1 MGIKVSDLYNCSTC
15 INLSKTPTSVGLTAK
30 CTSSDKKCSELF
42 NKKGTLAAK
51 KCNGYKYRNTGDEED
66 DDIEITSNI
75 QLEIDEALDE
85 LLSGK
90 CKFILHSTKTND
102 DFIYR
107 IDKKELTTGKGY
119 IYFIHIMEDG
129 KFVYAGN
136 ITFMDKSKTYSYRQG
151 KNGNYEA
158 SDVKIKS
165 LIFVLNNLEKQNYE
179 MKLQI
184 FKICES

>member
-1 MGIKVSDLYNCSTC
+1 MGIKVSDLYSCSTC
-15 INLSKTPTSVGLTAK
+15 INLSKTPTSAGLMAK
-30 CTSSDKKCSELF
+30 CISSDKNCSELF
-42 NKKGTLAAK
+42 NKKGILAAK
-51 KCNGYKYRNTGDEED
+51 RCKGYKCRNISDEDYD
-66 DDIEITSNI
+66 DVEVTSNI
-75 QLEIDEALDE
+75 QIELDEALDE

-107 IDKKELTTGKGY
+107 IDKKELTTGNGY
-119 IYFIHIMEDG
+119 IYFVHIMEED

-136 ITFMDKSKTYSYRQG
+136 ILFIDKSKTYSYRQG

-165 LIFVLNNLEKQNYE
+165 LVFVLNNLERQNYD
-179 MKLQI
+179 MKLQV
-184 FKICES
+184 FKIVES